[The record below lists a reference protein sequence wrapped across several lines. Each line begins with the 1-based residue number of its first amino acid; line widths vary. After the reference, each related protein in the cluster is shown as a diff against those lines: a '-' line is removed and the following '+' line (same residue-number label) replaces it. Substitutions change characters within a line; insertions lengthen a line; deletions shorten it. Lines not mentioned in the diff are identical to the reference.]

1 MFDRGTRS
9 LWHSL
14 TGEPVL
20 GPLVG
25 SGKKLELLP
34 LTVTTWEEWK
44 TEHPDTVTIA
54 FNTGFSRPYI
64 KPGDPGAAYNTY
76 FAQKE
81 LMFPVFELNPLFEAK
96 TPVYALRT
104 AGASK
109 AYPIDVVVEEQVI
122 NDVFAGTEIV
132 VVGDP
137 DARSARVYERSGH
150 AFTPGSNA
158 RTLIDE
164 SGREWRVGEER
175 LEPVGDP
182 DSDEMTLEEFPERVP
197 GHQAFW
203 FGWTNFYPETELYVP
218 ASRD

>member
-1 MFDRGTRS
+1 MFDRNTNS

-34 LTVTTWEEWK
+34 LTVTTWGEW
-44 TEHPDTVTIA
+44 TAEHPDTLVIA
-54 FNTGFSRPYI
+54 FDTGFDRPYI

-76 FAQKE
+76 FNTPE
-81 LMFPVFELNPLFEAK
+81 LMFPVFDLNPLLDPK
-96 TPVYALRT
+96 TPVYALRV
-104 AGASK
+104 AGESK
-109 AYPIDVVVEEQVI
+109 AYTINAVLEEQVI
-122 NDVFAGTEIV
+122 NDEFAGMEIV

-137 DARSARVYERSGH
+137 DARSARVYERGGH
-150 AFTPGSNA
+150 TFTPGQDP

-164 SGREWRVGEER
+164 TGSEWQVGEER
-175 LEPVGDP
+175 LEPPIGP
-182 DSDEMTLEEFPERVP
+182 GESALPRVP

-203 FGWTNFYPETELYVP
+203 FGWTNFYPETELYVV
-218 ASRD
+218 DG